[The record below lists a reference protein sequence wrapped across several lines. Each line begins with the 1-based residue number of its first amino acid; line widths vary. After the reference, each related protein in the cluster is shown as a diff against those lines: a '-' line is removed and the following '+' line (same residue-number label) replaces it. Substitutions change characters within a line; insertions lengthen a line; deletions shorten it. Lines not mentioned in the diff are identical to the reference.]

1 MLDLSDSLVK
11 MVSEYCINIYEKTLF
26 ISFFLSFSLSF
37 LDCGQMSAWYVLNAL
52 GFYPV
57 NPASGSYMF
66 GSPIVDRVDLQLPI
80 YIPDSSSTMSSH
92 SLTLR
97 ANGAKDHIYV
107 SRVRIDGKD
116 QISPILSH
124 STLFTAKWID
134 FEMSHKPETW
144 FQDTV

>member
-66 GSPIVDRVDLQLPI
+66 GSPIFDRVDLQLPI

-92 SLTLR
+92 LLTLS